1 MAKIQVNFLSERE
14 IQDIHDASIAILRD
28 TGVMV
33 HHEEILHLL
42 GEAGA
47 KVSMDNRIAHL
58 PEKLVMES
66 ISKAGKKF
74 LLYGRDSTRPV
85 IRIW

>member
-1 MAKIQVNFLSERE
+1 MATIQVNFLSERE

-33 HHEEILHLL
+33 HHEEILQLL
-42 GEAGA
+42 GGAGA
-47 KVSMDNRIAHL
+47 KIARDDRIAHL

-66 ISKAGKKF
+66 ISKADKKF
-74 LLYGRDSTRPV
+74 LLYGRDKSRCPTQK
-85 IRIW
+85 